1 MLIVECSCA
10 EGWVVG
16 KPLVMVDCDRS
27 CCGDEFEGDRHDVCV
42 CVCVCVLGWVTVGV
56 VITCHEIVP
65 DISVMSS
72 LLISEGLGCKVCA
85 VF

>member
-1 MLIVECSCA
+1 MIDL
-10 EGWVVG
+10 VV
-16 KPLVMVDCDRS
+16 VMS
-27 CCGDEFEGDRHDVCV
+27 LKGTGMM

-56 VITCHEIVP
+56 VVTCHEIVP

>member
-10 EGWVVG
+10 EGWAAG

-42 CVCVCVLGWVTVGV
+42 VGWVAVGGV
-56 VITCHEIVP
+56 VTCHEIVP